1 MNKNEQK
8 LTLSR
13 KQMKAIPVIISART
27 ITDGVKHAE
36 ISKTLF
42 YEWMKD
48 ESFRNEFISRQNHI
62 VETALKELKGLSSVA
77 VEQLGA
83 LLRESDSE
91 TIRFKAIA
99 LILEHTIKIKEME
112 DIINR
117 IERLE
122 RRIQ

>member
-48 ESFRNEFISRQNHI
+48 ESFRNEFISRQNDI